1 MTIKK
6 HTTVKYIDDVEGFA
20 YTFEP
25 VDGSLTIKKTK
36 TGYEARY
43 LVQDENPTAPD
54 EWGNDDLFLVAYHP
68 DFTVESKLI
77 DKQQAQNLLKPAD
90 ELDGWEM
97 DFVKEWKAKYHIFGL
112 EAYIHSGV
120 WLALSHQGNFPDRRW
135 DVSQLGLVFV
145 AKAYLPN
152 YSKAQISAKCL
163 LDEWN
168 KYLSG
173 DVYGCVKETFNK
185 KKTQLDQESVWGFYG
200 HSYALECL
208 KSGDY

>member
-1 MTIKK
+1 MAIKK
-6 HTTVKYIDDVEGFA
+6 VVTTKYVDDEGFT

-25 VDGSLTIKKTK
+25 VDGSVKVEKTK

-43 LVQDENPTAPD
+43 LSQDDNPMAPD
-54 EWGNDDLFLVAYHP
+54 EWGNDDLFLVAYH
-68 DFTVESKLI
+68 DQFYVESKLI
-77 DKQQAQNLLKPAD
+77 DKQQARNLLKPDD
-90 ELDGWEM
+90 ELDEWEK

-120 WLALSHQGNFPDRRW
+120 MLALGHEGNFPDRQW
-135 DVSQLGLVFV
+135 DVSQLGLVFA
-145 AKAYLPN
+145 AKACWPN
-152 YSKAQISAKCL
+152 YSQAKTAAKSL
-163 LDEWN
+163 IDEWN

-185 KKTQLDQESVWGFYG
+185 KKVQLDQDSCWGFYG
-200 HSYALECL
+200 YDYALECL